1 MFERSIRICGADVTF
16 DLSMESFADVL
27 NCAAEKAGRVSVV
40 VASLTVLVV
49 ALEFAV
55 GTSNLGALLT
65 AMTVEVVD
73 SV

>member
-1 MFERSIRICGADVTF
+1 VFERSIRISGAGVTF
-16 DLSMESFADVL
+16 DLSMESFADVM
-27 NCAAEKAGRVSVV
+27 NCAAEKVVRVSVV

-49 ALEFAV
+49 ELEFAV
-55 GTSNLGALLT
+55 GTSSLGALLI